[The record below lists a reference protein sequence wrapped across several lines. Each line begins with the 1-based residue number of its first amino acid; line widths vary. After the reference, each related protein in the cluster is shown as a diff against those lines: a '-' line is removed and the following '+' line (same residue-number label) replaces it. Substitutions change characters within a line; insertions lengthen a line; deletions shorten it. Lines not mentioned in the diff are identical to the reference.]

1 MWPDNRYMSKGVVM
15 IRVVTL
21 LLLNATM
28 MAAQTQCEKLRSLNL
43 PHVTVT
49 LAEFIPA
56 KELPAHCRV
65 TAILAPTAAS
75 HIEMELW
82 LPVPEAW
89 NGKFEAVG
97 NGGWAGVIATGTAK
111 PTPLPRSLSYALK
124 EGYATAANDTGHKGA
139 NAEFVPGNPEK
150 LKDFADRA
158 VHEMTVQSKAL
169 IAAFYGAGPRLS
181 YWNGCSTG
189 GRQGLM
195 EAQRYPNDFDG
206 IVAGAPA
213 NYWTHLMAAI
223 IWSAQANHQ
232 GEPGNLPMEKL
243 VVLHDAV
250 LRACDAL
257 DGVKDGVLEDP
268 SRCKFDPRSLL
279 CKGGDGPDCLT
290 EAQVKAAQR
299 MYSGPIN
306 PRTGQQIYPGMAP
319 GSELGWDPINGLQP
333 LRIGESHYR
342 YVVFN
347 DPKWTYQKLNFD
359 ADIALSDRLDHGLI
373 TAIDPDLSAFFK
385 HGGKLLQFHGWNDQ
399 QISPFNS
406 INYYKSVQTRLGNVM
421 KLADSYRLF
430 MAPGLMHCSGG
441 EGPNQFNPTA
451 ALEQWREFN
460 RVPEKIIAEHVTD
473 NVVDNTRPLCP
484 YPEIAV
490 YKGSGSIHDAG
501 SFSCKTP

>member
-1 MWPDNRYMSKGVVM
+1 MTRFMTV
-15 IRVVTL
+15 

-28 MAAQTQCEKLRSLNL
+28 IAAQTPCEKLRSLNL
-43 PHVTVT
+43 PNVTVT
-49 LAEFIPA
+49 LAEFLSA
-56 KELPAHCRV
+56 EALPAHCRV
-65 TAILAPTAAS
+65 MVILAPTAGS

-82 LPVPEAW
+82 LPAPDAW

-97 NGGWAGVIATGTAK
+97 NGGWAGAISTGTAK
-111 PTPLPRSLSYALK
+111 ATALPRSLSYALK
-124 EGYATAANDTGHKGA
+124 EGYATASNDTGHKGV
-139 NAEFVPGNPEK
+139 NAAFAPGNPEK

-158 VHEMTVQSKAL
+158 VHEMIVQSKVM
-169 IAAFYGAGPRLS
+169 IAAFYGGGPKLS

-195 EAQRYPNDFDG
+195 EAQRYPDDLDG

-223 IWSAQANHQ
+223 IWSAQANHKDQ
-232 GEPGNLPMEKL
+232 PGNLPTAKL

-268 SRCKFDPRSLL
+268 GRCKFDPRVLQ

-290 EAQVKAAQR
+290 EAQVSAAQR
-299 MYSGPIN
+299 MYSGPIH
-306 PRTGQQIYPGMAP
+306 PRTGQPIYPGLAR

-333 LRIGESHYR
+333 LPIAESHFR
-342 YVVFN
+342 YVVFGDLN
-347 DPKWTYQKLNFD
+347 WDYRKLNFD
-359 ADIALSDRLDHGLI
+359 TDVALTDEVDHGLI
-373 TAIDPDLSAFFK
+373 NATDPDLSAFFK

-406 INYYKSVQTRLGNVM
+406 INYYKSVQARLGSVM
-421 KLADSYRLF
+421 KLGDSYRLF
-430 MAPGLMHCSGG
+430 MTPGLMHCTGG
-441 EGPNQFNPTA
+441 EGANQFNPTA
-451 ALEQWREFN
+451 VLEQWRESN
-460 RVPEKIIAEHVTD
+460 IIPEKIIAEHVTD
-473 NVVDNTRPLCP
+473 GAVDSTRPLCP
-484 YPEIAV
+484 YPEVAV

-501 SFSCKTP
+501 SFSCKAQ